1 MEKKNFGVYLKGV
14 YKGCNLVACFI
25 TGLLIGAFA
34 YLGELSGAFEKL
46 AGLKI
51 GNLLAIVIPACLGV
65 IALAYVTVRS
75 VSKKE
80 IGVADSV
87 AVTGAVLSVV
97 LLVLSLTAI
106 GTASFVGKIIAFAV
120 AVAITAV
127 ILIFRGKYS
136 DGTVKVNYDD
146 VPPANS
152 TIKTYYQAFF
162 KKYLV
167 YAIVFAV
174 VSVVGLALMDS
185 ANFVTALFNKK
196 NVALTAT
203 VIALI
208 VVLFLTLYVSRVKDR
223 DIDFVDVL
231 LFVMLVGGLTM
242 LVLTLFVGANNKL
255 LVGLFGATMLIV
267 SAGLSLIVAKNTH
280 IETKTEMEEYAQAKS
295 GFKAYFASLKK
306 HVNVITLVS
315 VSLIVASVLACL
327 LLTSMASNLINGLK
341 LQNRKEF
348 TIAVFAVAVFVL
360 ALMFS
365 DVSLHR
371 VETID
376 LIMIATA
383 ISSIFALIVDQL
395 IMKQTYIVGGLLFT
409 VVAVIAIAFIAL
421 RTRFVK
427 LLPVCAVE
435 EVKVEIPDTV
445 AEEEVAVEEIK
456 PEEVQP
462 TTKENEFVAEEET
475 VATQSPEL
483 ITVEEEVAVKLKRV
497 NVKKSFEV
505 YLRTGD
511 DQLKENYTQIKNEL
525 LSYGIHSRFTK
536 MRENFSKKGLSMSK
550 VKPEKNLRLQAKLL
564 IRGKFLKLYLNVD
577 PTAIDAKYFRIKDV
591 SDKMPDQPTY
601 IKVRSK
607 LSLKRAL
614 ELIAVLAEKEGFKKK
629 KKFEPVDYKAEF
641 TDENLSYMQKLGYD
655 YMVKESVTY
664 QEVLQY
670 REDWAERVIKS
681 KIVPDAERYIYDEIE
696 LKYIE
701 KEYNDGD
708 VVDLE
713 SLRAKGL
720 IKINCNHLTIT
731 ASETL
736 SKKLIIEAN
745 AIDNKTAQMVIIAG
759 GEVTRLVF
767 D

>member
-1 MEKKNFGVYLKGV
+1 MKKKNFGVYLKGV
-14 YKGCNLVACFI
+14 YKGCNLIACLI
-25 TGLLIGAFA
+25 TSLLVGALV

-46 AGLKI
+46 ANIKTEK
-51 GNLLAIVIPACLGV
+51 LLAIIIPAGLGV
-65 IALAYVTVRS
+65 IALAYATVKS
-75 VSKKE
+75 IFKKE
-80 IGVADSV
+80 IGIADSV
-87 AVTGAVLSVV
+87 GVIGATLSVV

-106 GTASFVGKIIAFAV
+106 GTATFVGKIIAFAV
-120 AVAITAV
+120 AVVITVAIA
-127 ILIFRGKYS
+127 ILRAKYS

-152 TIKTYYQAFF
+152 TIKSYYQAFF

-167 YAIVFAV
+167 YAIAFAA
-174 VSVVGLALMDS
+174 VSVAGLILMDS
-185 ANFVTALFNKK
+185 ANFVTTLFNKK

-208 VVLFLTLYVSRVKDR
+208 VVLFLTLYVSRIKDR

-231 LFVMLVGGLTM
+231 LLIMLVGGLTM
-242 LVLTLFVGANNKL
+242 LVLTLFVGARNKL
-255 LVGLFGATMLIV
+255 LVGLFGGAVLIV
-267 SAGLSLIVAKNTH
+267 SAVLSLIAAKNTH
-280 IETKTEMEEYAQAKS
+280 IETKTEKEEYAHAKS
-295 GFKAYFASLKK
+295 GVKAYFVSLKR
-306 HVNVITLVS
+306 HVNVITLVA
-315 VSLIVASVLACL
+315 VSLIVASVFAWL
-327 LLTSMASNLINGLK
+327 LLTGMASSLINGLK
-341 LQNRKEF
+341 LANRKEF
-348 TIAVFAVAVFVL
+348 TIAIFAVAVFVL
-360 ALMFS
+360 ALMFA

-371 VETID
+371 VETMD
-376 LIMIATA
+376 LIMVATA
-383 ISSIFALIVDQL
+383 ISSIVALIVDQL

-409 VVAVIAIAFIAL
+409 VVAVIAIAFIVL

-427 LLPVCAVE
+427 LLPKTAVE
-435 EVKVEIPDTV
+435 EVKI
-445 AEEEVAVEEIK
+445 EVPETVEEK
-456 PEEVQP
+456 SVVVEEAQP
-462 TTKENEFVAEEET
+462 NTKENEFVAEEET

-483 ITVEEEVAVKLKRV
+483 VTVEEEVPVKLKRV
-497 NVKKSFEV
+497 NVKKSFEI

-511 DQLKENYTQIKNEL
+511 DQLKENYTKIKNEL
-525 LSYGIHSRFTK
+525 LSYGVHARFTK

-577 PTAIDAKYFRIKDV
+577 PTAIDANYFRIKDV

-614 ELIAVLAEKEGFKKK
+614 ELINLLAEKEGFKKK

-670 REDWAERVIKS
+670 REDWAERVIKT
-681 KIVPDAERYIYDEIE
+681 KIVPDAERYIYDEIA

-701 KEYNDGD
+701 REYNDGD
-708 VVDLE
+708 VIDLE

-736 SKKLIIEAN
+736 SKKLYVEAN